1 MKDFASDIQTEYSAL
16 SNRQIQGKGH
26 AKGLEFDLT
35 LNHHA
40 LYMRANYTLSES
52 KRKFAEINNGKAF
65 NPPYDVKHNVM
76 INFSY
81 QISPRLLLNTLW
93 TFSSGGLQRPF
104 LKGMVIAQ
112 NITEFND
119 DRPILIPVYT
129 DRYNYKL
136 PNNHRLDA
144 SLDYKFGG
152 KNLLFKLSVG
162 AYNVY
167 NQSNPSFVYLSRKH
181 GQPDQDYPEIKVMLP
196 FIPYVSLRINW

>member
-1 MKDFASDIQTEYSAL
+1 
-16 SNRQIQGKGH
+16 
-26 AKGLEFDLT
+26 
-35 LNHHA
+35 
-40 LYMRANYTLSES
+40 
-52 KRKFAEINNGKAF
+52 
-65 NPPYDVKHNVM
+65 
-76 INFSY
+76 
-81 QISPRLLLNTLW
+81 
-93 TFSSGGLQRPF
+93 
-104 LKGMVIAQ
+104 MVIAQ

-167 NQSNPSFVYLSRKH
+167 NQSNPSFVYFSSKKR
-181 GQPDQDYPEIKVMLP
+181 GQPDQDYPEIQGHAPLYPVCFTSNKLV
-196 FIPYVSLRINW
+196 IK